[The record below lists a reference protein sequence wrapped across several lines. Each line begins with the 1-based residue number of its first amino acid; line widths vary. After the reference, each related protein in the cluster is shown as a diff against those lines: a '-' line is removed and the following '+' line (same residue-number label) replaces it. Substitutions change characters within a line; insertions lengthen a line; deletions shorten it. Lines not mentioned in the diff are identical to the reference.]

1 MGIGGWCKDA
11 KKKVIFKLMKI
22 TIKEITYVVV
32 QITIKEITYVVVHPV
47 VVVVLKYIFDILLE
61 NRPFT

>member
-1 MGIGGWCKDA
+1 MRCKGCEEKRDF
-11 KKKVIFKLMKI
+11 KK
-22 TIKEITYVVV
+22 KEITYVVV
-32 QITIKEITYVVVHPV
+32 QITIKEITHVVVHPV